1 MVGVTR
7 RLAVGG
13 LVATAASPALAQRV
27 PLKLAGNTSTIELAP
42 VLMVAS
48 RLGNTIE
55 NGGVPNLFRAP
66 IVDLATNAE
75 TQALR
80 ESVANPDL
88 RIIMTVSE
96 GLYRLVGRRSSG
108 IAKVADLKGKKI
120 ATIRSTSSAYFLN
133 RLLATAGL
141 SEADVTIVP
150 LFPLNR
156 MPPALVAREVDAV
169 TIWEPEMDNC
179 AEAIGEDAIEFSGK
193 GVYRECFNLHARA
206 PDLADKAKRAEIVA
220 FVRQV
225 VEASA
230 QIRKDPKLAW
240 PLVAASS
247 KFPETLVAKTFK
259 HHAYPGRLVPDLLD
273 VITGEEVWL
282 AAATSRPARPRQELA
297 RLIDPSVL
305 REAGG

>member
-1 MVGVTR
+1 MVGISR
-7 RLAVGG
+7 RLAMAG
-13 LVATAASPALAQRV
+13 LGASAAGPALAQKA

-48 RLGNTIE
+48 RGGHPIE

-66 IVDLATNAE
+66 VADLATNAE

-80 ESVANPDL
+80 QSVTSPDL
-88 RIIMTVSE
+88 RIILTVSE
-96 GLYRLVGRRSSG
+96 GLYRLVGRRSAG
-108 IAKVADLKGKKI
+108 IAKVADLRGKKI
-120 ATIRSTSSAYFLN
+120 ATVRSTSSAYFLH

-141 SEADVTIVP
+141 SEADVTVVP

-156 MPPALVAREVDAV
+156 MLPALVAREVDAV

-193 GVYRECFNLHARA
+193 GIYRELFNLHARA
-206 PDLADKAKRAEIVA
+206 GDLADTAKRAEIVA

-225 VEASA
+225 VQASA
-230 QIRKDPKLAW
+230 EIRRDPKVAW

-247 KFPETLVAKTFK
+247 KYPEALVAKVFK
-259 HHAYPGRLVPDLLD
+259 HHAYPGTLVPDLLD
-273 VITGEEVWL
+273 VMTAEEVWL
-282 AAATSRPARPRQELA
+282 AAATNRPARPRQELA
-297 RLIDPSVL
+297 GLIDASVL
-305 REAGG
+305 KEAGG